1 MDKLERKIPP
11 VALFVLFIVASNQ
24 LSHEFLTFQ
33 VNLPLAG
40 LLFALCFFVAGF
52 VGLAGIYEF
61 RRAQTTVSPIKV
73 DDASTVVYS
82 GIYSY
87 TRNPMYL
94 GLFVLLFGYAY
105 WQQNLLAIVFSF
117 GFIVYMNRFQILPE
131 ERALEALFG
140 SQYLDYKQRVRRWI

>member
-1 MDKLERKIPP
+1 
-11 VALFVLFIVASNQ
+11 
-24 LSHEFLTFQ
+24 
-33 VNLPLAG
+33 
-40 LLFALCFFVAGF
+40 
-52 VGLAGIYEF
+52 
-61 RRAQTTVSPIKV
+61 
-73 DDASTVVYS
+73 
-82 GIYSY
+82 
-87 TRNPMYL
+87 MYL

>member
-11 VALFVLFIVASNQ
+11 VALFVLFIVAINQ

-33 VNLPLAG
+33 VSLPLGG
-40 LLFALCFFVAGF
+40 LLFALCFFAAGF

-61 RRAQTTVSPIKV
+61 RRAQTTVNPIKV
-73 DDASTVVYS
+73 DDASTVVDS